1 METLT
6 SRTKGTS
13 QCLAPTFLTIQS
25 LGSLFTSKCVHGK
38 LHWELSFSRIILLR
52 RNISRNHVSSLRQV
66 LAGRVKN
73 EGPRGI
79 RNSLSLLE
87 LSHAQAPETD
97 WPLTL
102 VCTAGILSLIAL
114 CVQPPTHTHSQ
125 IGLYRTWYLSF
136 LLDLQEL
143 LYSVTKDSKSC
154 PSNRTIFYR
163 TCLPPEPF
171 PGTPMPETSVP
182 QTVSGQDTAWLAF
195 E

>member
-1 METLT
+1 METL
-6 SRTKGTS
+6 SPRTEGTS
-13 QCLAPTFLTIQS
+13 QCLAPTFSTIQS

-38 LHWELSFSRIILLR
+38 LHWELSFSHIILLR
-52 RNISRNHVSSLRQV
+52 RNISRNDVSLLRQV

-79 RNSLSLLE
+79 RNSLRLLE

-97 WPLTL
+97 WALTL

-143 LYSVTKDSKSC
+143 FYSVTKDFQ
-154 PSNRTIFYR
+154 I
-163 TCLPPEPF
+163 LP
-171 PGTPMPETSVP
+171 
-182 QTVSGQDTAWLAF
+182 QQQ
-195 E
+195 